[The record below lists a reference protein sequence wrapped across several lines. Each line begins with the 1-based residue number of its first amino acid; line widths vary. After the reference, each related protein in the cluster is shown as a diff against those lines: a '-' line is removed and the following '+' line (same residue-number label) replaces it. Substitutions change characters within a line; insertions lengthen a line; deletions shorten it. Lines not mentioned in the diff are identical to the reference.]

1 MAYHTPPF
9 KKVKKQ
15 GEMPLPS
22 LGPIPLNLAGN
33 ASQVDCDWN
42 FLGGKKCWLQC
53 QVLPQVMGM
62 YQRASDVVSE

>member
-1 MAYHTPPF
+1 MAYHTPPL

-22 LGPIPLNLAGN
+22 LGPIPLNLASN
-33 ASQVDCDWN
+33 ASQVAHDRS
-42 FLGGKKCWLQC
+42 FLGGKKCRLQC

-62 YQRASDVVSE
+62 YQRASEMVSE